1 MSVRDRPSWEIGSSG
16 AFQLQFNLVFELRF
30 ILNAVIA
37 GQATHYALPV
47 VEGSGHVLARNAG
60 HGGEIIL
67 PDLLMDDD
75 PARPAFSPEIFRQ
88 LEHRP
93 GNPAFER
100 KEATGKPLTLNCRD
114 PSLQA
119 CDFGTRTHIFVPETQ
134 LFVD

>member
-1 MSVRDRPSWEIGSSG
+1 MSVRDRTGWEIGSSG

-37 GQATHYALPV
+37 GQATHYFVALQV
-47 VEGSGHVLARNAG
+47 VEDSGHVLTRNAG

-88 LEHRP
+88 LKHRP

-100 KEATGKPLTLNCRD
+100 KELPAN
-114 PSLQA
+114 
-119 CDFGTRTHIFVPETQ
+119 H
-134 LFVD
+134 